1 MRILWNPLGS
11 GIPAG
16 INIPNYNEIR
26 QKEGFKNVNLGNRV
40 RAGFKVDNDT
50 NVPFLSKE
58 DVEYMKKFR
67 LRSFEIKG
75 GFQLLDLIITELKS
89 HMTCWKSQSL
99 SLVEILS
106 VKKNPL
112 QDLLSMQSECC
123 NFNQWEALNY
133 NRSCDF

>member
-40 RAGFKVDNDT
+40 RAG
-50 NVPFLSKE
+50 
-58 DVEYMKKFR
+58 Y
-67 LRSFEIKG
+67 KG

-89 HMTCWKSQSL
+89 HITC
-99 SLVEILS
+99 
-106 VKKNPL
+106 
-112 QDLLSMQSECC
+112 
-123 NFNQWEALNY
+123 
-133 NRSCDF
+133 